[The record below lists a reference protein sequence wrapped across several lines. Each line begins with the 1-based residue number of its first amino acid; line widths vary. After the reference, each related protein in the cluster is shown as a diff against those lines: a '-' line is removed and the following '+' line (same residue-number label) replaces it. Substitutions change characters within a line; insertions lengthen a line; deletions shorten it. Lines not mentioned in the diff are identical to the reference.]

1 MKIEKLREIIKE
13 ELEKALQE
21 IEAEPLDEKSV
32 PAPYDRKNK
41 KKMKPHQIKSRKKI
55 GDAMM
60 KNPKAV
66 ANFKKKFGDDWKD
79 YIWATASSKA
89 KQKGD

>member
-1 MKIEKLREIIKE
+1 
-13 ELEKALQE
+13 
-21 IEAEPLDEKSV
+21 
-32 PAPYDRKNK
+32 
-41 KKMKPHQIKSRKKI
+41 MKPHQIKSRKKI